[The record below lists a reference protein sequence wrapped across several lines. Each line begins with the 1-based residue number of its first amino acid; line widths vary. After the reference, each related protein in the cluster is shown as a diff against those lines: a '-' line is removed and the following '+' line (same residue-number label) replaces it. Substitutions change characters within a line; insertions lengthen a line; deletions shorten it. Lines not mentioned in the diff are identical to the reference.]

1 MTNVRNTDP
10 IGLKKELKSIASIV
24 YIFTALSAI
33 YFVIYRI
40 LRLLSINY
48 MDDIAALVLQIYLLA
63 SRIVLMAISR
73 KKTLGVVVKFK
84 EVLDAELPSIS
95 PTHSKPNSDVH
106 SLEMILKMR
115 DIVHESTLDII
126 KKASE
131 ELQYEVCL
139 NDLYWLTFHVR
150 CELLDN

>member
-1 MTNVRNTDP
+1 
-10 IGLKKELKSIASIV
+10 
-24 YIFTALSAI
+24 
-33 YFVIYRI
+33 
-40 LRLLSINY
+40 